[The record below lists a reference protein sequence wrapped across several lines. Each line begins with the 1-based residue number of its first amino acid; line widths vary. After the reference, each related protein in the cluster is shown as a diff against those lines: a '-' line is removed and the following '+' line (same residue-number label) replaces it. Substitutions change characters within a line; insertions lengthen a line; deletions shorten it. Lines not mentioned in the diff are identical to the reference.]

1 MELATNFEKKC
12 EDLEKE
18 KEKEGFLEEIKKL
31 KEEFANDIQKLKL
44 KLDKY
49 KNIEQTL
56 LQSETEKK
64 ELEDKIE
71 NLNLNHENILKIN
84 NNEVD
89 LKYQVW
95 LNLSVFFS

>member
-1 MELATNFEKKC
+1 MELATKFEKKC
-12 EDLEKE
+12 EDLE

-31 KEEFANDIQKLKL
+31 KEEFANNIQKINL

-56 LQSETEKK
+56 LKSETEKK

-84 NNEVD
+84 NNEFD
-89 LKYQVW
+89 LKYQV
-95 LNLSVFFS
+95 F